1 MCHWKEKE
9 HSCYVNFLDL
19 AIFNTN
25 FFDRLSPQHWEK
37 NQSILL
43 NELDLMGSSKVF
55 MFSHISYLK
64 LNHIL
69 VVNLESL
76 KMSTEADSQYVLNK

>member
-1 MCHWKEKE
+1 MYHWIEKE
-9 HSCYVNFLDL
+9 HSYYVNFLGL

-25 FFDRLSPQHWEK
+25 FLTDLVPNIGKK
-37 NQSILL
+37 NQSVLL
-43 NELDLMGSSKVF
+43 NELDLMSSSKFF

-69 VVNLESL
+69 VINLESL
-76 KMSTEADSQYVLNK
+76 KMSTEADTQYVLNK